1 MTTRED
7 TGIERYSLFDRILH
21 WFVGLTFVYLLL
33 SGLAIGYP
41 RMAWLYDILG
51 GGQTVRSM
59 HPWVGAAFTLGIV
72 VMLVAWVKSM
82 RFEPVDRAWG
92 RNVGRYVREG
102 HLDLDVSKYNA
113 GQKGYYWYAIVT
125 GVLLLVTG
133 IPLWFP
139 WLMSGGW
146 EQAARLV
153 HHVIFL
159 LAFAGF
165 IIHVYVSTAM
175 FPGTM
180 SSMTSGTVS
189 RRWAAWHHPAW
200 FREHE
205 AKH

>member
-1 MTTRED
+1 MSTREEAQ
-7 TGIERYSLFDRILH
+7 IERYSLFDRLLH

-41 RMAWLYDILG
+41 RMAWLFDILG
-51 GGQTVRSM
+51 RGQTVRSM
-59 HPWVGAAFTLGIV
+59 HPWMGAAFTLGIV
-72 VMLVAWVKSM
+72 VMLFAWTRAM
-82 RFEPVDRAWG
+82 RFEPVDREWG
-92 RNVGRYVREG
+92 RSIGRYVREG
-102 HLDLDVSKYNA
+102 HVDLDVSKYNA

-125 GVLLLVTG
+125 GFLLLLTG

-139 WLMSGGW
+139 TLMSGGW

-159 LAFAGF
+159 LSFAGF
-165 IIHVYVSTAM
+165 IIHVYMSTAM
-175 FPGTM
+175 FTGTF
-180 SSMTSGTVS
+180 SSMTTGTVS

-205 AKH
+205 S